1 MSESQREETSGR
13 RRRKNSRKKNGARPV
28 LHAGIKT
35 KVLLREIRR
44 RRHRAAILEALSS
57 EVIGMFSECMGGTP
71 RYAVGDGGRLIE
83 TADLDV
89 VMTISHE
96 LAVRSQRDKD
106 IIRALIEMDVT
117 EVSLGESI
125 VAEELDEQED
135 ADEMT
140 EILFSTRLLGAERL
154 RARNEKKKP

>member
-1 MSESQREETSGR
+1 MNESVRHEAAGR
-13 RRRKNSRKKNGARPV
+13 RRKKNESKNGSRLV
-28 LHAGIKT
+28 VRTGIKT
-35 KVLLREIRR
+35 KVLLREVRR
-44 RRHRAAILEALSS
+44 RRHRAAIFEALSN
-57 EVIGMFSECMGGTP
+57 EVYSMFTDAMGGTA

-96 LAVRSQRDKD
+96 FAVRSQRDKD
-106 IIRALIEMDVT
+106 IIRALIEMDLS

-140 EILFSTRLLGAERL
+140 ELLFSTRLLGGERL
-154 RARNEKKKP
+154 RAKNE